1 MMPNRKLNHRSF
13 LISYPDFE
21 AEGFGFTVD
30 ERSRYEKRKDV
41 VPRSYEFVTC
51 FVSFS
56 EEAEKYDATGRKVY
70 IAACECLNVTP
81 VSFFLR
87 NIQEKKLDFKHRLL
101 GPKGGRV
108 IAAALEVG
116 ITWLHL
122 LSILVTINAIHCV
135 KMKIFGDVRA

>member
-1 MMPNRKLNHRSF
+1 M
-13 LISYPDFE
+13 
-21 AEGFGFTVD
+21 
-30 ERSRYEKRKDV
+30 

-56 EEAEKYDATGRKVY
+56 EKAEKYDATGRKVY
-70 IAACECLNVTP
+70 IAACECLNITP

-87 NIQEKKLDFKHRLL
+87 NIQEKKLDFRHRLL
-101 GPKGGRV
+101 GPKGGRA

-122 LSILVTINAIHCV
+122 LSILVTNNAIVTFSLVIMQFSGMACRAWSSTQQGHLGYEHQIILCGRFDNLV
-135 KMKIFGDVRA
+135 KI